1 MSTAI
6 PNTSPP
12 TFYTVREAA
21 RILRVEDP
29 ATLYRAIRDDAFPAV
44 RIRTRYVVPAAAL
57 HTLVTQ
63 AAESGGCVDV
73 AQIATHRRTA
83 RDIARL
89 AGVRR
94 GDPRRHPGLRR
105 DHRSARPL
113 AAGPDRGTDHGRRAP
128 RTVPVGPVA

>member
-1 MSTAI
+1 MSTAM
-6 PNTSPP
+6 PHTGPP
-12 TFYTVREAA
+12 AFYTVREAA
-21 RILRVEDP
+21 RILRVDP

-83 RDIARL
+83 REIARL
-89 AGVRR
+89 AG
-94 GDPRRHPGLRR
+94 GA
-105 DHRSARPL
+105 SW
-113 AAGPDRGTDHGRRAP
+113 
-128 RTVPVGPVA
+128 